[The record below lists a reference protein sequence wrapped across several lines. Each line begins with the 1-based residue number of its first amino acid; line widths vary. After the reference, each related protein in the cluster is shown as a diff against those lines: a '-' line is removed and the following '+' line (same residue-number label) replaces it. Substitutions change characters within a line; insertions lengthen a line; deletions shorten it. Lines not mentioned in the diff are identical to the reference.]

1 MRYHKITPYVFIAP
15 MLIGLVLFRLGPI
28 IAALFISFTRWNVRT
43 SPEFLGLANYQ
54 EMFSSATFWLVL
66 GNTLLFAAVYVPS
79 VIVLALVMAL
89 LVNQKLQGIAVY
101 RGLFFMPYITSMVAV
116 AMVWNWIFS
125 TRFGVLN
132 NALRE
137 LFGMGSISWLT
148 EYPLW
153 VLIIVTVWK
162 TSGFQMMIYV
172 AGLQGIPGYLYEAA
186 RIDGA
191 TRWQQFR
198 HITIP
203 LLTPIT
209 FFVLIFSIIE
219 AFRTFEVT
227 FSMTGGG
234 PLNQS
239 TTLAYYIYQ
248 NAFVFNRM
256 GFASSLA
263 YVLMF
268 IVGVITILNF
278 YGRRRWVIKDTY

>member
-1 MRYHKITPYVFIAP
+1 MRYHKITPYLFIAP

-28 IAALFISFTRWNVRT
+28 IAALFISFTKWNVRT
-43 SPEFLGLANYQ
+43 DPEFVGLANYQ
-54 EMFSSATFWLVL
+54 EMFASETFWMVL
-66 GNTLLFAAVYVPS
+66 GNTLLFAIVYVPS
-79 VIVLALVMAL
+79 VIILALIMAL
-89 LVNQKLQGIAVY
+89 LVNQKLRGIAVY
-101 RGLFFMPYITSMVAV
+101 RALFFMPYITSMVAV

-132 NALRE
+132 NVLRE
-137 LFGMGSISWLT
+137 LFNTPNVSWLT

-172 AGLQGIPGYLYEAA
+172 AGLQGIPSYLYEAA
-186 RIDGA
+186 KIDGA

-256 GFASSLA
+256 GYASSLA
-263 YVLMF
+263 YMLMF
-268 IVGVITILNF
+268 IVGVITVLNF

>member
-1 MRYHKITPYVFIAP
+1 MRYHKVTPYLFIAP
-15 MLIGLVLFRLGPI
+15 MLIGLLLFRLGPI
-28 IAALFISFTRWNVRT
+28 VAALFISFTKWNVRT
-43 SPEFLGLANYQ
+43 PPEFLGLANYQ
-54 EMFSSATFWLVL
+54 EMFASDTFWLVL
-66 GNTLLFAAVYVPS
+66 GNTLLFAIVYVPS
-79 VIVLALVMAL
+79 VIILALVMAL
-89 LVNQKLQGIAVY
+89 LVNQKLRGIGVY

-125 TRFGVLN
+125 TRFGILN
-132 NALRE
+132 NVLRD
-137 LFGMGSISWLT
+137 LFGTSNVSWLT

-172 AGLQGIPGYLYEAA
+172 AGLQGIPSYLYEAA

-198 HITIP
+198 HITLP

-263 YVLMF
+263 YILMF
-268 IVGVITILNF
+268 IVGVITVLNF

>member
-1 MRYHKITPYVFIAP
+1 MRYHKITPYLFIAP

-28 IAALFISFTRWNVRT
+28 IAALVISFTKWNVRT
-43 SPEFLGLANYQ
+43 DPEFVALANYQ
-54 EMFSSATFWLVL
+54 EMFTSETFWLVL

-79 VIVLALVMAL
+79 VIILALIMAL
-89 LVNQKLQGIAVY
+89 LVNQKLRGIGIY
-101 RGLFFMPYITSMVAV
+101 RALFFMPYITSMVAV

-132 NALRE
+132 NVLRE
-137 LFGMGSISWLT
+137 LFNAPSTSWLT

-172 AGLQGIPGYLYEAA
+172 AGLQGIPSYLYEAA
-186 RIDGA
+186 KIDGA

-256 GFASSLA
+256 GYASSLA
-263 YVLMF
+263 YMLMF
-268 IVGVITILNF
+268 IVGVITVLNF

>member
-1 MRYHKITPYVFIAP
+1 MRYRKSTPYLFIAP
-15 MLIGLVLFRLGPI
+15 MLVGLILFRLGPI
-28 IAALFISFTRWNVRT
+28 IAALFISLTKWNVRT
-43 SPEFLGLANYQ
+43 SPEFLGLANYS
-54 EMFSSATFWLVL
+54 ELFASDTFWLIL
-66 GNTLLFAAVYVPS
+66 KNTLIFAAAYVPG
-79 VIVLALVMAL
+79 VMILALIMAL
-89 LVNQKLQGIAVY
+89 FVNQKLRGIGFY
-101 RGLFFMPYITSMVAV
+101 RALFFMPYITSMVAV

-132 NALRE
+132 NVLRS
-137 LFGMGSISWLT
+137 LFGTGNVAWLN

-153 VLIIVTVWK
+153 VLVIVTIWK

-172 AGLQGIPGYLYEAA
+172 AGLQGIPAYLYEAA

-198 HITIP
+198 YITLP
-203 LLTPIT
+203 LLSPIT
-209 FFVLIFSIIE
+209 FFILIFSIIA

-227 FSMTGGG
+227 FAMTGGG

-263 YVLMF
+263 YILMF
-268 IVGVITILNF
+268 IVGVITVLNF

>member
-1 MRYHKITPYVFIAP
+1 MRYKKITPYLFIAP
-15 MLIGLVLFRLGPI
+15 MLIGLILFRLGPI
-28 IAALFISFTRWNVRT
+28 VAALFISFTKWNIRT
-43 SPEFLGLANYQ
+43 PPEYLGLANYT
-54 EMFSSATFWLVL
+54 EMFASETFWLVL
-66 GNTLLFAAVYVPS
+66 KNTLVFAVAYVPG
-79 VIVLALVMAL
+79 VMILALIMAL
-89 LVNQKLQGIAVY
+89 LVNQKLRGIGFY
-101 RGLFFMPYITSMVAV
+101 RALFFMPYITSMVAV

-125 TRFGVLN
+125 TRFGILN
-132 NALRE
+132 NTLRS
-137 LFGMGSISWLT
+137 LFGTSNTAWLND
-148 EYPLW
+148 YPLW
-153 VLIIVTVWK
+153 VLIIVTIWK

-198 HITIP
+198 YITLP
-203 LLTPIT
+203 LLSPIT
-209 FFVLIFSIIE
+209 FFILIFSIIA

-227 FSMTGGG
+227 FAMTGGG
-234 PLNQS
+234 PLNRS

-268 IVGVITILNF
+268 IVGVITVLNF